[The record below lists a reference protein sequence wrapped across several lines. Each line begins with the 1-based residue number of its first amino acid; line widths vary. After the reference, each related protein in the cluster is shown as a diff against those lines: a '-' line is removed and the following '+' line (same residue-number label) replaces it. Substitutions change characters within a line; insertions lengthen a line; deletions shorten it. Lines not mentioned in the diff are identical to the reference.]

1 MMLDG
6 FMMVYVIVQLGSRY
20 VYIYIYTPYYYIF
33 MLVS

>member
-20 VYIYIYTPYYYIF
+20 VYIFIHIILLYMY
-33 MLVS
+33 VS